1 MKRKPM
7 TEPERKRRRR
17 HTTAERN
24 KRTMDTGG
32 CKSVSVTVGAE
43 SAGADE
49 ALAEILLDFYYAKTQ
64 EQQSFTSIKA
74 TGGRQPVMQE
84 SDVS

>member
-7 TEPERKRRRR
+7 TEPERKRGRRQ
-17 HTTAERN
+17 TTAERN
-24 KRTMDTGG
+24 KRTIFIGYQW
-32 CKSVSVTVGAE
+32 E
-43 SAGADE
+43 RWIQE
-49 ALAEILLDFYYAKTQ
+49 AVKVYYAKTQ